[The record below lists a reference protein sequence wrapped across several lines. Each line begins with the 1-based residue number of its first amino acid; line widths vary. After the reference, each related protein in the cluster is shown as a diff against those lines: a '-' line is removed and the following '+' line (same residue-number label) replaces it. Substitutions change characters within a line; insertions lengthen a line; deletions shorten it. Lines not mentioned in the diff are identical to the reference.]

1 MALSAGRAA
10 CACNATVVM
19 IDLDNECPGPDVAR
33 ALGRT
38 PARRRRARPHTPSP
52 GPSPSWP
59 SRTKTDVGSAGGQ
72 RRCLCRRTPIP
83 ADRAGSPSARAAD
96 CAPLSAMRRPTRRL
110 LGCASRGRS
119 SSSSTR
125 TWTSRSNSGGRKR
138 MRSSELYRRSRRT
151 PNSGLEVLLQ
161 AAWRL
166 ADAAP

>member
-59 SRTKTDVGSAGGQ
+59 SRTKTNVGSAGGQ
-72 RRCLCRRTPIP
+72 RHCLRRRTPIP
-83 ADRAGSPSARAAD
+83 ADRAGSAAARAGPPGRLQDEKTDEAAAALRLAWALELVVDENLDEPLELGWPQAD
-96 CAPLSAMRRPTRRL
+96 AVIRALPEFEAH
-110 LGCASRGRS
+110 A
-119 SSSSTR
+119 
-125 TWTSRSNSGGRKR
+125 
-138 MRSSELYRRSRRT
+138 Y
-151 PNSGLEVLLQ
+151 SGLEVLLQ